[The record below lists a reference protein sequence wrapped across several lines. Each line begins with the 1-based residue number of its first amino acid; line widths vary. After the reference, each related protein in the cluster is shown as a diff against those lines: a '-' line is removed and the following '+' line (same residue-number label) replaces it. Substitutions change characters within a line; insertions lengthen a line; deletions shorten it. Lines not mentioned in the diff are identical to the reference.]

1 MSSETILKPH
11 LKNTLRSG
19 DILFDKRN
27 QKIMNFKNLW
37 AGLTKGLLHES
48 DHEATNRYRILRRNI
63 FILMILITII
73 PLIIMAVIYQHEYHS
88 SIKQEI
94 VMPLQTL
101 TNKTKHT
108 FELFFEE
115 RLSVIRFISSS
126 YSFEKLSDQ
135 KTMNRIF
142 NVLMNEYCCLVDLGL
157 INKKGIQLSYAGPY
171 DFLGKDYSEQKWF
184 QEVVVKGTY
193 ISNVFMGYRKFP
205 HVAVAVLRRT
215 EDGSSLIL
223 RATIDTSKFDDIIA
237 SMGLNPESDAFLIS
251 RTGIIQTSSR
261 FYGEIMDQCPLS
273 FPRGNYEP
281 IVTEAIDP
289 QGREI
294 LIACAPFSS
303 AEYSLVLVKP
313 KSDVLHTWHTLR
325 SRMFFIFIAS
335 VAVIILVVFKLTD
348 TLVKRVKEADEKREL
363 TYREFQHTHKLSSI
377 GRLAAGVAHEIN
389 NPMAIIN
396 EKAGLMKD
404 LVAYDSN
411 FQNKEKFLGLT
422 DSILKS
428 VERCSA
434 ITHRLLGFARR
445 MEVQLVE
452 LDLNELVQETLG
464 FLEKEA
470 LYRNIELILHLAD
483 NLPRISSDRGQMQQ
497 VFLNIINNALA
508 ALEDEGEIV
517 IASWEEDSDTVGVSI
532 RDNGVGM
539 SEETLKSIF
548 DPFFSTKQENGTGL
562 GLAITYGI
570 VKKMGGDIKVKSK
583 QGEGSIFTVYLPKK
597 AKIGPGE

>member
-1 MSSETILKPH
+1 
-11 LKNTLRSG
+11 
-19 DILFDKRN
+19 
-27 QKIMNFKNLW
+27 MNFKNFLK
-37 AGLTKGLLHES
+37 GLTKDLLNASNDEGV
-48 DHEATNRYRILRRNI
+48 NRYRILRRNI

-88 SIKQEI
+88 SIKKEI
-94 VMPLQTL
+94 ILPMQTL
-101 TNKTKHT
+101 TQKTKHT

-115 RLSVIRFISSS
+115 RLSVIRFITSS
-126 YSFEKLSDQ
+126 YCFAELSDQ

-142 NVLMNEYCCLVDLGL
+142 NVLMDEYCCLVDLGL
-157 INKKGIQLSYAGPY
+157 INNKGIQLSYAGPY
-171 DFLGKDYSEQKWF
+171 AFSGKDYSEQQWF
-184 QEVVVKGTY
+184 QEVLVKGTY

-205 HVAVAVLRRT
+205 HVAVAVLRRR
-215 EDGSSLIL
+215 EDGSAFIL

-237 SMGLNPESDAFLIS
+237 SMGLNPESDAFLINS
-251 RTGIIQTSSR
+251 SGIIQTYSR
-261 FYGEIMDQCPLS
+261 FYGKIMDHCPLS
-273 FPRGNYEP
+273 FPPGHYDP
-281 IVTEAIDP
+281 IVTETIDP
-289 QGREI
+289 RGRDI
-294 LIACAPFSS
+294 LVAFAPFSS
-303 AEYSLVLVKP
+303 SNYALVLVKP

-325 SRMFFIFIAS
+325 SRMLFIFISS
-335 VAVIILVVFKLTD
+335 VVLIILVVFKLTD

-363 TYREFQHTHKLSSI
+363 TYHEFQHTQKLASI

-404 LVAYDSN
+404 LVAYEHD

-428 VERCSA
+428 VERCRA

-452 LDLNELVQETLG
+452 LDLNELIQETLG

-470 LYRNIELILHLAD
+470 LYRNIELILNLAN
-483 NLPRISSDRGQMQQ
+483 NLPRISSDRGQIQQ

-508 ALEDEGEIV
+508 AVEDEGEIM
-517 IASWEEDSDTVGVSI
+517 ITSWEEDTDTVGVSI
-532 RDNGVGM
+532 RDNGRGM

-548 DPFFSTKQENGTGL
+548 DPFFSTKKEKGTGL

-570 VKKMGGDIKVKSK
+570 VKKMGGNIKVESK
-583 QGEGSIFTVYLPKK
+583 QGEGSTFTVFLPKK
-597 AKIGPGE
+597 AKIGLGE